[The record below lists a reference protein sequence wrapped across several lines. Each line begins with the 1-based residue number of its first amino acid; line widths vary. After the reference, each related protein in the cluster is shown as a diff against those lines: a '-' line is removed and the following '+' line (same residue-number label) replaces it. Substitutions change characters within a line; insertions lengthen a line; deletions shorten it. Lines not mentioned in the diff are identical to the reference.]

1 MSSDESSYKQYL
13 EEDNLIDSF
22 GNHLLYLKN
31 NREMDSKEME
41 SEEIEKQKKYC
52 NTVINSCKKIFIE
65 KKLKEKEEETPTSKF
80 KKEDVFVNFVKSI
93 NSNSDTKVIISG
105 ILVFLVSLVLLI
117 CILAFFSV

>member
-13 EEDNLIDSF
+13 KENILTDSF

-31 NREMDSKEME
+31 NIEMD

-52 NTVINSCKKIFIE
+52 NTVINSCKKNFVE
-65 KKLKEKEEETPTSKF
+65 KKLKEKEEDTPASKVE
-80 KKEDVFVNFVKSI
+80 KEDVFVNFVKSI

-105 ILVFLVSLVLLI
+105 ILVFLVSLVMLI

>member
-13 EEDNLIDSF
+13 EEHSLIDSF
-22 GNHLLYLKN
+22 DNHLLYLKN
-31 NREMDSKEME
+31 NREIDSEE
-41 SEEIEKQKKYC
+41 IDSEEIEKQKKYC
-52 NTVINSCKKIFIE
+52 NTVINYCKKKFVE
-65 KKLKEKEEETPTSKF
+65 KGDETRSSKF